1 MRFLLTVRSN
11 PVSAVLTSL
20 PSNFRTLVSAVAG
33 LLLVTAT
40 ELAATEPPP
49 LTGPLMEN
57 FTFLDEAAPAPQ
69 EAFTDIQGRILTLA
83 DFHGKVLLIN
93 FWATWCAPCIR
104 EMPSLDRLQAS
115 LEDKPAVV
123 LAISQD
129 RGGARVVEPFYRD
142 LELLSL
148 DIYLDPKGKLAR
160 AFGVRGLPTTM
171 LVDAEGRLVGG
182 LQGLAEWDSPEVRAL
197 IEHYMPD
204 PVDDEAPVQTQA
216 PASDPQG

>member
-1 MRFLLTVRSN
+1 MAL
-11 PVSAVLTSL
+11 LTSL
-20 PSNFRTLVSAVAG
+20 PCNLRTLVSAVAG

-40 ELAATEPPP
+40 ELAAAEPPS
-49 LTGPLMEN
+49 LAGPLAEN
-57 FTFLDEAAPAPQ
+57 FTFLDEATPAPQ
-69 EAFTDIQGRILTLA
+69 EPFTDIQGRSLTLA
-83 DFHGKVLLIN
+83 DFHGKVLLVN
-93 FWATWCAPCIR
+93 FWATWCAPCVR

-115 LEDKPAVV
+115 LEGRPAVV

-129 RGGARVVEPFYRD
+129 RAGARVVEPFYRD

-171 LVDAEGRLVGG
+171 LIDAEGRLVGG

-197 IEHYMPD
+197 IEHYMPE
-204 PVDDEAPVQTQA
+204 PVDDDAPVQTQA
-216 PASDPQG
+216 PARDLEG